1 MLCSLSKN
9 TSWIL
14 VFYFTVMEKLGI
26 SENICKEEIRFCF
39 QSRSNIL
46 SFGRKDKNFRTL
58 GECERI
64 ILEITKSL

>member
-26 SENICKEEIRFCF
+26 SENICGKRLGFVSKVEAIFYH
-39 QSRSNIL
+39 
-46 SFGRKDKNFRTL
+46 L
-58 GECERI
+58 GERI
-64 ILEITKSL
+64 KTSGHWENVKELY